1 MPSPRLSPSHR
12 VATGGRYTRG
22 WPELARTRGW
32 RLRPGEQGERHPT
45 TPASTS
51 GRASKSPLREDHLAR
66 ALLVQLDRD
75 REHMRRQRGARRVS
89 HVSAAVT
96 WRPPVMT
103 TLTLFRSPAT

>member
-51 GRASKSPLREDHLAR
+51 GQASKRTSREEHLAR
-66 ALLVQLDRD
+66 ALLVQLDPD
-75 REHMRRQRGARRVS
+75 REHMPGQRGARRVS
-89 HVSAAVT
+89 QVSVAVT

-103 TLTLFRSPAT
+103 SFPFFRSPAT